1 MTEIAP
7 FPLPSPVRG
16 AAEAYRR
23 LAAVLIEAAAS
34 GTDLGPRGHQIDLL
48 REAIGTG
55 LRDLVEAFVPV
66 LDTLSADDPDRRALI
81 AIVERFVLCIRAVL
95 GAADRLSAEG

>member
-1 MTEIAP
+1 M
-7 FPLPSPVRG
+7 
-16 AAEAYRR
+16 
-23 LAAVLIEAAAS
+23 
-34 GTDLGPRGHQIDLL
+34 
-48 REAIGTG
+48 
-55 LRDLVEAFVPV
+55 RDLVEAFVPV